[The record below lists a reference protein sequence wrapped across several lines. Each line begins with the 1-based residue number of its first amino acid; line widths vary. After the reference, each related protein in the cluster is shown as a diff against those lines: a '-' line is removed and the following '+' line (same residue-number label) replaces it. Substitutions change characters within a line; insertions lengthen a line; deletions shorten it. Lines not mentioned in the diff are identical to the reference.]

1 VRMRNYSLRSPEG
14 EVSRVAEPFPADTET
29 RRTLTVSE
37 LTRQLKQL
45 FESTFAYSVY
55 VEGELSDPKIYPSG
69 HLWFDLKD
77 SQSTLKCVM
86 WKESVRAMKF
96 QPEHGLQVVCSG
108 RVEFYAP
115 RGEVKFSVR
124 SIEPKGMGALQLAF
138 EQLKEK
144 LEKEGLFAEERKR
157 PLPVFPQKV
166 GIVTSPQGA
175 AIDDL
180 LRILRGEVE
189 VVLNPSRVQG
199 NGAAEAIAHGIRELN
214 DLGLRNG
221 AASSSRSHGRDGLDL
236 LIVGR
241 GGGSLEDLWAFNEEQ
256 VARAIFQSRLPVI
269 SAVGHEKD
277 WCIADLTADVRAP
290 TPTKGAEMVLAQRR
304 ACFDRLAAVLEE
316 PALAQPEEW
325 LSDLLD
331 QVSDLE
337 QGLAEGLH
345 QPLISAAHR
354 LQLLQGD
361 LLGCSPQA
369 FLLHQSERLHGLQG
383 TLTARVQ
390 QLISQDADRLNGL
403 AGQLHALSPLSVLE
417 RGYSI
422 TFDEQGRILKTA
434 SQVKPGDRLRTRLHQ
449 GHVRSRVEEIEG
461 E

>member
-1 VRMRNYSLRSPEG
+1 MGEG
-14 EVSRVAEPFPADTET
+14 LCEPS

-37 LTRQLKQL
+37 LTRQLKEL
-45 FESTFAYSVY
+45 FEQTFAYSVY

-96 QPEHGLQVVCSG
+96 QPEQGLKVICSG

-144 LEKEGLFAEERKR
+144 LQKEGLFSEERKR

-166 GIVTSPQGA
+166 GLVTSPQGA

-180 LRILRGEVE
+180 LRILRGEGGA
-189 VVLNPSRVQG
+189 VLKPSRVQG
-199 NGAAEAIAHGIRELN
+199 NGSAEAIAQGIEDLN
-214 DLGLRNG
+214 RRN
-221 AASSSRSHGRDGLDL
+221 GLDL

-241 GGGSLEDLWAFNEEQ
+241 GGGSLEDLWAFNAEE
-256 VARAIFQSRLPVI
+256 VARAIFRSRLPVI

-277 WCIADLTADVRAP
+277 WSISDLVADLRAP
-290 TPTKGAEMVLAQRR
+290 TPTKGAEMVLTQRR
-304 ACFDRLAAVLEE
+304 LCLDRLAAVLEE
-316 PALAQPEEW
+316 PAFTEPEEW
-325 LSDLLD
+325 LVERD
-331 QVSDLE
+331 
-337 QGLAEGLH
+337 
-345 QPLISAAHR
+345 AHR

-361 LLGCSPQA
+361 LLACSPQA
-369 FLLHQSERLHGLQG
+369 FLLHQSERLYGLQG
-383 TLTARVQ
+383 TLNVSIQHLLRETVTQ
-390 QLISQDADRLNGL
+390 VHGL
-403 AGQLHALSPLSVLE
+403 AGQLHALSPLAVLD

-422 TFDEQGRILKTA
+422 TFDAQGRILKKA
-434 SQVKPGDRLRTRLHQ
+434 SQVKPGDRLRTRLH
-449 GHVRSRVEEIEG
+449 EG
-461 E
+461 EIHSRMEET

>member
-1 VRMRNYSLRSPEG
+1 MRVRNYQLNNPDDLERRSG
-14 EVSRVAEPFPADTET
+14 EISRVAEPFAADLSPEPA

-37 LTRQLKQL
+37 LTRQLKEL
-45 FESTFAYSVY
+45 FEQTFAYSVY

-96 QPEHGLQVVCSG
+96 QPEQGLQVICSG

-144 LEKEGLFAEERKR
+144 LQKEGLFSEERKR
-157 PLPVFPQKV
+157 PLPVFPQRV

-189 VVLNPSRVQG
+189 VVLKPSRVQG
-199 NGAAEAIAHGIRELN
+199 NGAAEAIARGIEELN
-214 DLGLRNG
+214 D
-221 AASSSRSHGRDGLDL
+221 RDGLDL

-241 GGGSLEDLWAFNEEQ
+241 GGGSLEDLWAFNEEE
-256 VARAIFQSRLPVI
+256 VARSIFRSRLPVI

-277 WCIADLTADVRAP
+277 WSIADLVADLRAP
-290 TPTKGAEMVLAQRR
+290 TPTKGAEMVLTQRR
-304 ACFDRLAAVLEE
+304 LCLDRLAAVLEE
-316 PALAQPEEW
+316 PAFTQPQEW
-325 LSDLLD
+325 LVERDT
-331 QVSDLE
+331 
-337 QGLAEGLH
+337 
-345 QPLISAAHR
+345 HR

-361 LLGCSPQA
+361 LLACSPQT

-383 TLTARVQ
+383 ALNTSIQHLLRETTDRVH
-390 QLISQDADRLNGL
+390 GL
-403 AGQLHALSPLSVLE
+403 AGQLHALSPLSVLD

-422 TFDEQGRILKTA
+422 TFDEQGRILKKA
-434 SQVKPGDRLRTRLHQ
+434 SQVKPGDRLRTKLH
-449 GHVRSRVEEIEG
+449 EG
-461 E
+461 EIHSKVE

>member
-1 VRMRNYSLRSPEG
+1 MRVRNYQLNNPDG
-14 EVSRVAEPFPADTET
+14 ELSRVAEPFTADLTT
-29 RRTLTVSE
+29 DSPRRTLTVSE
-37 LTRQLKQL
+37 LTRQLKEL
-45 FESTFAYSVY
+45 FEQTFAYSVY

-96 QPEHGLQVVCSG
+96 QPEQGLKVVCSG
-108 RVEFYAP
+108 RVEFYTP

-144 LEKEGLFAEERKR
+144 LQKEGLFSEERKR
-157 PLPVFPQKV
+157 PLPVFPQRI

-189 VVLNPSRVQG
+189 VILKPSRVQG
-199 NGAAEAIAHGIRELN
+199 NGAAEAIARGIEELN
-214 DLGLRNG
+214 RL
-221 AASSSRSHGRDGLDL
+221 DGLDL

-241 GGGSLEDLWAFNEEQ
+241 GGGSLEDLWAFNEEE
-256 VARAIFQSRLPVI
+256 VARSIFHSHLPVI

-277 WCIADLTADVRAP
+277 WSIADLVADARAP

-304 ACFDRLAAVLEE
+304 LCLNRLAAVLEE
-316 PALAQPEEW
+316 PAFARPEEW
-325 LSDLLD
+325 LVERD
-331 QVSDLE
+331 
-337 QGLAEGLH
+337 
-345 QPLISAAHR
+345 AHR

-361 LLGCSPQA
+361 LLACSPQA
-369 FLLHQSERLHGLQG
+369 FLRHQSERLHGLQG
-383 TLTARVQ
+383 TLNTSIQHLLRETTDRVH
-390 QLISQDADRLNGL
+390 GL
-403 AGQLHALSPLSVLE
+403 AGQLHALSPLSVLD

-422 TFDEQGRILKTA
+422 TFDEQGRILKKA
-434 SQVKPGDRLRTRLHQ
+434 SQVKPGDRLRTRLH
-449 GHVRSRVEEIEG
+449 EG
-461 E
+461 EIHSKVETADGV

>member
-1 VRMRNYSLRSPEG
+1 MRNYQLNNPDG
-14 EVSRVAEPFPADTET
+14 EVSRVAEPFSADLAAEPA
-29 RRTLTVSE
+29 RKPLTVSE
-37 LTRQLKQL
+37 LTRQLKEL
-45 FESTFAYSVY
+45 FEQTFAYSVY
-55 VEGELSDPKIYPSG
+55 VEGELSDPKVYPSG

-96 QPEHGLQVVCSG
+96 QPEQGLKVICSG

-124 SIEPKGMGALQLAF
+124 SIEPKGMGGLQLAF

-144 LEKEGLFAEERKR
+144 LQKEGLFSEERKR
-157 PLPVFPQKV
+157 PLPLFPQRV

-189 VVLNPSRVQG
+189 VLLKPSRVQG
-199 NGAAEAIAHGIRELN
+199 NGAAESIARGIRELN
-214 DLGLRNG
+214 TQ
-221 AASSSRSHGRDGLDL
+221 SGLDL

-241 GGGSLEDLWAFNEEQ
+241 GGGSLEDLWAFNEEE
-256 VARAIFQSRLPVI
+256 VARSIFQSRLPVI

-277 WCIADLTADVRAP
+277 WSISDLVADLRAP

-304 ACFDRLAAVLEE
+304 FCLDRLAAVLEE
-316 PALAQPEEW
+316 PVFTEPKEW
-325 LSDLLD
+325 L
-331 QVSDLE
+331 VKE
-337 QGLAEGLH
+337 ETY
-345 QPLISAAHR
+345 R

-361 LLGCSPQA
+361 LLACSPQA
-369 FLLHQSERLHGLQG
+369 FLMHQSERLHRLRG
-383 TLTARVQ
+383 TLDTSIQHLLRETTDRVH
-390 QLISQDADRLNGL
+390 GL
-403 AGQLHALSPLSVLE
+403 AGQLHALSPLSVLD

-422 TFDEQGRILKTA
+422 TFDNQDRILKKA
-434 SQVKPGDRLRTRLHQ
+434 SQVKPGDRIRTRLHEGEIQ
-449 GHVRSRVEEIEG
+449 SRVEG